1 MSSQTSEQASQTSP
15 AKGGIVMQ
23 VLRIALRECGFLRYN
38 AMYLC
43 CMIFFPIL
51 VTVFFTTLM
60 NEGQPQHMPIGVV
73 DNDNTSTSRSLIRKL
88 DSFQASKVVAHYPNV
103 NEARKAIQQNKI
115 YAFLYI
121 PKGMTE
127 GLLSARQPKI
137 SLYYSQ
143 ASLTAGNMLYR
154 DLKTVALLGSAG
166 VGQAT
171 LRAKG
176 ATDKQISTFL
186 QPIAIDL
193 HMIGNPWASYNM
205 YLSTMLIP
213 GILILF
219 MFLIT
224 AYSLGTELK
233 FNTSKEWL
241 AMANNNII
249 VALTGKLLPQFLIFI
264 SIIYAY
270 MYYVF
275 SYLQFPHPGGVG
287 MMLILGFLTVIASIG
302 FGIFAFGLMPS
313 LRMSMSVC
321 SLWGMLGFTT
331 AGATF
336 PVFAM
341 HPIIEGLSV
350 LFPLRHYYMI
360 YQICIFN
367 GFPFVDAWFNFMALF
382 IFAALPFF
390 VLLKIKRAMLEYVYI
405 P

>member
-1 MSSQTSEQASQTSP
+1 
-15 AKGGIVMQ
+15 MQ
-23 VLRIALRECGFLRYN
+23 VLRIALRECGILRRN
-38 AMYLC
+38 AMYLF

-51 VTVFFTTLM
+51 VTLFFTTLM
-60 NEGQPQHMPIGVV
+60 NEGQPSEMPVGVV
-73 DNDNTSTSRSLIRKL
+73 DNDNSSTSRALIRKL

-121 PKGMTE
+121 PKGTTDC
-127 GLLSARQPKI
+127 LLSARQPKI

-143 ASLTAGNMLYR
+143 TSITSGAMLYR
-154 DLKTVALLGSAG
+154 DLKTVAMLGSAG

-176 ATDKQISTFL
+176 ATDQQIKTFL

-193 HMIGNPWASYNM
+193 HMIGNPWASYNL

-213 GILILF
+213 GILMLF

-241 AMANNNII
+241 AMADNNIV
-249 VALTGKLLPQFLIFI
+249 VALSGKLLPQFLIFL

-275 SYLQFPHPGGVG
+275 GYLNFPHPGGVW
-287 MMLILGFLTVIASIG
+287 MMLLLGLLAVMASIG

-321 SLWGMLGFTT
+321 SLWAMLSFTT

-341 HPIIEGLSV
+341 HPFIESLSI

-390 VLLKIKRAMLEYVYI
+390 VLRKIKHAMLEYVYI

>member
-60 NEGQPQHMPIGVV
+60 NEGQPQHMPSGVV

-241 AMANNNII
+241 VMANNNII

-275 SYLQFPHPGGVG
+275 GYLQFPHPGGVG

>member
-1 MSSQTSEQASQTSP
+1 MSSQTSEQVSQTSP

-43 CMIFFPIL
+43 CMIFFPVL

-275 SYLQFPHPGGVG
+275 GYLQFPHPGGVG